1 MSRYR
6 SETETPPNSRLAINV
21 TIERSLLE
29 EMKRIHD
36 IEIQRA
42 KNEDRTLPDWSHTC
56 EMICRKGVKTYIR
69 ENQHHVSSVDKTFPQ
84 PT

>member
-6 SETETPPNSRLAINV
+6 SETETPPNSKLAINV

-36 IEIQRA
+36 QEIKLA
-42 KNEDRTLPDWSHTC
+42 KEGDRSIPDWSNTC
-56 EMICRKGVKTYIR
+56 EMICRKGVKAYKK
-69 ENQHHVSSVDKTFPQ
+69 ENPHT
-84 PT
+84 T